1 MRGKLLLSWAD
12 NLEPDFNFYEVRDQ
26 DSGWGDGNRLYAGK
40 VSSVQVDPAALGVE
54 KIFYIKAVDQ
64 SGNYSPVATT
74 ISYTVAAPLNPTA
87 ITEVFAD
94 TSLTN
99 ATITLNWDDVDPVF
113 GLDYYEVSYNSTVK
127 NVKANTITLPAD
139 WLGSRVF
146 TIKTVDALGN
156 KSSGLQ
162 KSITKLAPNSPTN
175 FRAQVVDNTV
185 SLSWTIPTKTTLPID
200 HFYLKKGS
208 TWATATEIGSKSGA
222 FTTVTENLGGT
233 YTYWIASVDTD
244 NNESSSVSLTADV
257 ADPPDFTF
265 FGSFNSTFSG
275 TYSSAFLENGSVI
288 LPVNTAETWASHF
301 TSRSW
306 TSPQDQID
314 AGYPVYIQPN
324 NSPGYYEEIFD
335 YGSILSS
342 SKITMSYT
350 GATIAGTV
358 TITPKISISSNGS
371 SYTDYDGF
379 DSIYGVN
386 FRYVKIR
393 LTASGTAT
401 AIYQLNNLSLRLD
414 SKLLNDAGSVSAL
427 STDTNGTIVNFNKE
441 FVDVSSITA
450 TPSGTTSTSVSYEFN
465 DNNLTSTYS
474 ITSNVCTVTYT
485 AHGLITGQNIRF
497 QVSSGG
503 GVNGVYT
510 ITGYTANTFTVAMT
524 AANTTGNCIIYPE
537 SFRIYLFNSSGTR
550 VSASASWNVKG
561 Y

>member
-1 MRGKLLLSWAD
+1 MRGKLLISWDD

-26 DSGWGDGNRLYAGK
+26 DSGWGDGNRLYTGK
-40 VSSVQVDPAALGVE
+40 VSSVEVDPAALNVE

-64 SGNYSPVATT
+64 SGNYSPVATSV
-74 ISYTVAAPLNPTA
+74 SYTVQAPINPTT

-99 ATITLNWDDVDPVF
+99 ATITLNWDDVDPIF
-113 GLDYYEVSYNSTVK
+113 GLDYYEVSYNSTIK

-146 TIKTVDALGN
+146 TVKTVDVLGN

-162 KSITKLAPNSPTN
+162 KSITKLAPNSPSN
-175 FRAQVVDNTV
+175 FRAQIVDNTV

-200 HFYLKKGS
+200 HFYLKKGA

-222 FTTVTENLGGT
+222 FTTVTENLGGV

-244 NNESSSVSLTADV
+244 NNESTPVSLTADV
-257 ADPPDFTF
+257 ANPPDFTF

-275 TYSSAFLENGSVI
+275 TLSSAILENGSLVV
-288 LPVNTAETWASHF
+288 PVNTSETWASHF

-306 TSPQDQID
+306 STPDDQIN

-324 NSPGYYEEIFD
+324 NSPGYYEEIYD
-335 YGSILSS
+335 YGSVLSS
-342 SKITMSYT
+342 AKITMTYT
-350 GATIAGTV
+350 GATIAGSI

-371 SYTDYDGF
+371 TYTDYDGF

-386 FRYVKIR
+386 FRYVKMR
-393 LTASGTAT
+393 LTFTGSAT

-427 STDTNGTIVNFNKE
+427 STDTSGTIVNFNKE
-441 FVDVSSITA
+441 FVDVTSITA
-450 TPSGTTSTSVSYEFN
+450 TPSGTTPTNVSYEFT
-465 DNNLTSTYS
+465 DSNLSSTYS
-474 ITSNVCTVTYT
+474 ITSNVCTVTRT

-524 AANTTGNCIIYPE
+524 AANTSGNCIIYPE